1 LNKILILLLL
11 SGTLSAA
18 QWATVT
24 VDKAVVYS
32 DTEMSSPIGFIKKG
46 KRIRVGSKSR
56 RGGRLYPL
64 VIKKKIAYIKVDS
77 VSTSNKLVNLQSANI
92 RVRNS
97 DILKNEKRVGVF
109 YSGYASFIG
118 IDQEASFSNDT
129 YSDDLFYFNGFGL
142 RGYLSKESSRTTWR
156 VSLESS
162 STSTLKNEFY
172 FLGLSADYAYD
183 LVKFD
188 NYVFRGYAGL
198 EVIPFAQYSYDD
210 LFTVNGYGGGLRAGL
225 EMEIKFQNSFGFHV
239 DSGYGYKKL
248 FFILPESTNINEY
261 NPSFNGVNFSASL
274 SYAY

>member
-1 LNKILILLLL
+1 
-11 SGTLSAA
+11 
-18 QWATVT
+18 VT
-24 VDKAVVYS
+24 ANKAVIYS

-46 KRIRVGSKSR
+46 KRIRIGSKSR

-77 VSTSNKLVNLQSANI
+77 VSTSNKLVNLQSASM
-92 RVRNS
+92 RV
-97 DILKNEKRVGVF
+97 KNTEITKDEKRVGIF

-118 IDQEASFSNDT
+118 IDQESSFSNDT
-129 YSDDLFYFNGFGL
+129 YASDLFYFSGFGL
-142 RGYLSKESSRTTWR
+142 RGYLSKLSSRTTWR

-162 STSTLKNEFY
+162 STATLKNELY

-198 EVIPFAQYSYDD
+198 EVIPFAQYSYDN
-210 LFTVNGYGGGLRAGL
+210 LFTVNGYGAGARAGL
-225 EMEIKFQNSFGFHV
+225 EMEIKFKKSFGFHI
-239 DSGYGYKKL
+239 DGGYSYKKL
-248 FFILPESTNINEY
+248 FFSLPDSTNIAEY
-261 NPSFNGVNFSASL
+261 NPSFNGVSFSASL